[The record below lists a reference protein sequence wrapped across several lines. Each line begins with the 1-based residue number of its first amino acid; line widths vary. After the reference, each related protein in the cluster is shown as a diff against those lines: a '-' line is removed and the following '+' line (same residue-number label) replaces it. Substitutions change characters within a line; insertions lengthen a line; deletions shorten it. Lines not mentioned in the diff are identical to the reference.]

1 MMNQRLKAIRK
12 NAPRIQLFLLLTL
25 SSAHVTAD
33 LSGTLTGGWISVGAL
48 GMLLT
53 HEAGH
58 MAVAAVTGINAN
70 IDDLTVVY
78 PGENLTPRHQLRVA
92 SAGFQ
97 TQWLLSE
104 VAFGYLHDA
113 EISKRSLATGAV
125 ITHLGISAAYLTFLK
140 DHEDGDVMGIANA
153 LGRDRDEVAALVA
166 IPALLDTW
174 RLLGNPPRWVPSL
187 SAASKGLMAAWVWNW

>member
-1 MMNQRLKAIRK
+1 MMNQWSKTVQK
-12 NAPRIQLFLLLTL
+12 NTPRIQLFLLLTL
-25 SSAHVTAD
+25 SSPHVPAD

-78 PGENLTPRHQLRVA
+78 PGENLTPHHQLRVA

-104 VAFGYLHDA
+104 VAFGYLHNA

-140 DHEDGDVMGIANA
+140 DHEDGEVMGIANA
-153 LGRDRDEVAALVA
+153 LERDKDEVAALVA

-174 RLLGNPPRWVPSL
+174 RLLGNPPTWVPSL
-187 SAASKGLMAAWVWNW
+187 STASKGLMAAWVWNW

>member
-1 MMNQRLKAIRK
+1 MMNQWSKTVQK
-12 NAPRIQLFLLLTL
+12 NTPRIQLFLLLTL
-25 SSAHVTAD
+25 SSPHVPAD

-70 IDDLTVVY
+70 IDDFTVVY

-104 VAFGYLHDA
+104 VAFGYLNDA

-153 LGRDRDEVAALVA
+153 LGRGRDEVAALVA

-174 RLLGNPPRWVPSL
+174 RLLGNPPTWVPSL
-187 SAASKGLMAAWVWNW
+187 STASKGLMAAWVWNW

>member
-1 MMNQRLKAIRK
+1 
-12 NAPRIQLFLLLTL
+12 
-25 SSAHVTAD
+25 
-33 LSGTLTGGWISVGAL
+33 
-48 GMLLT
+48 MLLT

-174 RLLGNPPRWVPSL
+174 RLLGDPPRWVPSL

>member
-1 MMNQRLKAIRK
+1 MMNQWSKTVQK
-12 NAPRIQLFLLLTL
+12 NTPRIQLFLLLTL
-25 SSAHVTAD
+25 SPPHVPAD
-33 LSGTLTGGWISVGAL
+33 FFGTLTGGWISVGAL

-113 EISKRSLATGAV
+113 GISKRSLATGAV

-153 LGRDRDEVAALVA
+153 LGRDRDEVAVLVA